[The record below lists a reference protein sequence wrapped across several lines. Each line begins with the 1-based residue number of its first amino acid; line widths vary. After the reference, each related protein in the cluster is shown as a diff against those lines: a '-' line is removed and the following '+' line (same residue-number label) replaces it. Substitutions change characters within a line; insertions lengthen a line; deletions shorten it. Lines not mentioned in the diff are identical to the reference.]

1 MEYGTPAKLQDGRYF
16 LRIVQSNGGGRV
28 LKQINSA
35 EVQEANCFK
44 VPITLQ
50 EYDDDI
56 LSQAEKSSEEWFGK
70 KIDMESLKKAYDSS
84 VTTGILEAPF
94 ARRNSTIATKVFGCD
109 RKEMSTDVL
118 VPGTRCDILV
128 ELTGLWFLKKSF
140 GPVWRVIQV
149 RLKKESTFPSRY
161 MFSDD
166 GGDDDDDQEEYYV

>member
-1 MEYGTPAKLQDGRYF
+1 MMEYGKPSKLQDGRYF
-16 LRIVQSNGGGRV
+16 LRITKEGGERV
-28 LKQINSA
+28 LKQINNA

-44 VPITLQ
+44 VPVSLQ

-56 LSQAEKSSEEWFGK
+56 IAQAEKNSEDWFGK
-70 KIDMESLKKAYDSS
+70 KFDVDALKKAFDSS

-94 ARRNSTIATKVFGCD
+94 ARRNSHVATKVFDCD
-109 RKEMSTDVL
+109 RKEVSTDL
-118 VPGTRCDILV
+118 LIPGTRCDIVV

-149 RLKKESTFPSRY
+149 RLKKESNFPSQY

-166 GGDDDDDQEEYYV
+166 GGDGDSAEEYYV

>member
-1 MEYGTPAKLQDGRYF
+1 MEYGTPSKLQDGRYF
-16 LRIVQSNGGGRV
+16 LRIVQSDGGGRV

-44 VPITLQ
+44 VPVTLQ

-56 LSQAEKSSEEWFGK
+56 LAQAEKSSEEWFGK
-70 KIDMESLKKAYDSS
+70 KIDMDSLKKAFDSS
-84 VTTGILEAPF
+84 VSTGILEAPF
-94 ARRNSTIATKVFGCD
+94 ARRNSHVATKVFDCD
-109 RKEMSTDVL
+109 RKEVSTDVL

-149 RLKKESTFPSRY
+149 RLKKESTFPNRY

-166 GGDDDDDQEEYYV
+166 GEVSDGEEEYYV